1 MYSST
6 CVTIAMFPV
15 ILGLNSY
22 ETHPTQPQSL
32 YRKSAKH
39 SCQTRE
45 PWNVSKRHVLWSTA
59 WRGVSTTE
67 LNPVILAPFQ
77 QTSDCLVA
85 IKFGPK
91 HAANVAYW
99 RSTGNLTL
107 FIGGLDTELDK
118 FTLVL
123 SRKRSSKRRDFCLPV
138 LRNNLNYLNIF
149 SGRFRFTQLVF
160 ISRIILWA
168 TPGIYVIKTPFFEA
182 VVVYRQA
189 RQPT

>member
-6 CVTIAMFPV
+6 GVTIAMFPV

-45 PWNVSKRHVLWSTA
+45 PWNVSKRHVLWSIA

-107 FIGGLDTELDK
+107 FIGGFTSGK
-118 FTLVL
+118 FSSRQTRLPNVHTLNTSESNGSVIQGVGGGGWL
-123 SRKRSSKRRDFCLPV
+123 VGCGVRGAG
-138 LRNNLNYLNIF
+138 N
-149 SGRFRFTQLVF
+149 SGGWV
-160 ISRIILWA
+160 
-168 TPGIYVIKTPFFEA
+168 
-182 VVVYRQA
+182 
-189 RQPT
+189 